1 MARMPSFLHRELT
14 ESLDMAQSTVMRLQ
28 CVARDSRA
36 RKVTVAPS
44 YVGRYSLALCLSGST
59 RARATGW
66 LGLG

>member
-1 MARMPSFLHRELT
+1 MHRELT

-44 YVGRYSLALCLSGST
+44 YVGRYSLALWFDETESEVRVRVRVSSP
-59 RARATGW
+59 
-66 LGLG
+66 